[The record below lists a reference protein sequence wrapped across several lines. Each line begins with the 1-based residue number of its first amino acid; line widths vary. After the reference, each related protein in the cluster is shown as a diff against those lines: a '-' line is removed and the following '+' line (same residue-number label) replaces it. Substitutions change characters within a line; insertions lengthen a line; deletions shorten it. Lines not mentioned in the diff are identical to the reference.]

1 MSGSRSVTSHVQPYG
16 RRQQEGH
23 AALKKFVGS
32 MLLTSCAV
40 EDGCAGMQVDL
51 WLLRA
56 VLECARIY
64 CCFLLC
70 IEKEFENVEAG
81 GDAKDNCRQ

>member
-32 MLLTSCAV
+32 MLLTWCAV
-40 EDGCAGMQVDL
+40 EDGCAGMQMDL
-51 WLLRA
+51 RLLRA
-56 VLECARIY
+56 VLECARI
-64 CCFLLC
+64 CCFLLY

>member
-40 EDGCAGMQVDL
+40 EDGCAGMQMDL
-51 WLLRA
+51 RLLRA
-56 VLECARIY
+56 VLVCARFF
-64 CCFLLC
+64 CFLLY
-70 IEKEFENVEAG
+70 IEKEFDNVEAG
-81 GDAKDNCRQ
+81 GDAKDICRQQ